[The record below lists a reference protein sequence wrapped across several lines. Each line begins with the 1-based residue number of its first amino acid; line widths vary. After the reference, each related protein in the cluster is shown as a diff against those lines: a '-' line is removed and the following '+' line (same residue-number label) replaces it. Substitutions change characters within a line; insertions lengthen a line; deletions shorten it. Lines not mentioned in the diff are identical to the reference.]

1 MLNMDN
7 YKIKDR
13 IFDRISSNIKK
24 ISMIFSIVYKC
35 SPLYTLI
42 ILAVR
47 LMDALVSL
55 FQVLVVG
62 AFINDILI
70 VFNAEKGSSILY
82 LPLLGVILIVSF
94 QLLNGKVLYF
104 IQVKLQNKL
113 RIDFSLELQK
123 RNAKI
128 LYKYTEHPDTQ
139 DLISRILND
148 SEIKLLDFF
157 NNVVN
162 LICLII
168 SLVGV
173 CCIISPYMWWGGL
186 LILVVF
192 MPLCIISLK
201 SGKANYEAQRDIS
214 KYNRRYMYLGEVLT
228 SRDSIEERTLF
239 NYSETINQKWRC
251 NFEKARKI
259 IFNIELKWF
268 IRVKLGGVVMAVL
281 LFVIMIFLV
290 PQVLNGVLSVGIF
303 TSLANAIFKL
313 IYRMEGELTYLL
325 DNFAKCVEYVDDLNN
340 FYKLETNEEEL
351 DKPSKEIIGF
361 ESLEFKNVSFKYPNT
376 EKYILNDMSFKID
389 KGKHYA
395 FVGINGAGKTTVS
408 KLIAGL
414 YDEFVGDILINGKS
428 IKSYKRSQIKALC
441 SIAFQDFT
449 KYSITLKENLM
460 IGNINEIDNCVE
472 QIESVTKVM
481 ELDKIIDQLPSKIDT
496 NLGKASEL
504 SVDLSGGQWQ
514 NVVLGRFIM
523 NKGKL
528 RILDEPTSALDPISE
543 SRLYEKF
550 EQLSKGQT
558 TIFISHRLGATKLA
572 DEIMVIESGKVAE
585 NGTHDELIKKRKI
598 YYELFESQ
606 RSWYI

>member
-1 MLNMDN
+1 MDN

-13 IFDRISSNIKK
+13 ISSNTKK
-24 ISMIFSIVYKC
+24 ISMIFSIIYKC

-70 VFNAEKGSSILY
+70 IFNEKKGSSILY

-94 QLLNGKVLYF
+94 QLLNGKILYF

-128 LYKYTEHPDTQ
+128 LYKYTEQPDTQ

-168 SLVGV
+168 NLVGI

-239 NYSETINQKWRC
+239 NYSEKINQKWRY

-268 IRVKLGGVVMAVL
+268 IRMKLGGVVMAVL

-290 PQVLNGVLSVGIF
+290 PQVLTGVLSVGIF

-313 IYRMEGELTYLL
+313 IYRMEGELTYIL
-325 DNFAKCVEYVDDLNN
+325 DNFAKCIEYVDDLNN

-351 DKPSKEIIGF
+351 DKPSKEIIEF

-376 EKYILNDMSFKID
+376 EKYILKDMSFKIER
-389 KGKHYA
+389 GKHYA
-395 FVGINGAGKTTVS
+395 FVGINGAGKTTIS

-414 YDEFVGDILINGKS
+414 YDEFAGAILINGKS

-558 TIFISHRLGATKLA
+558 TIFISHRLGSTKLA
-572 DEIMVIESGKVAE
+572 DEIMVIESGKVVE